1 LYYKLAVSSYVGLVC
16 LLITWYGFISPPQRT
31 LSTIFTVM
39 FIGILLLPAKDLYQK
54 NSRVYMWSSYLILI
68 YFSHAI
74 IESWANDEERI
85 YAIAEL
91 ILSCIYFLAAT
102 FCYRESRKGNS

>member
-1 LYYKLAVSSYVGLVC
+1 MSA
-16 LLITWYGFISPPQRT
+16 
-31 LSTIFTVM
+31 IFTVL
-39 FIGILLLPAKDLYQK
+39 FIGLLLLPAKDLIKK

-74 IESWANDEERI
+74 IESWANDAERI

-91 ILSCIYFLAAT
+91 ILSCIYFVAAT
-102 FCYRESRKGNS
+102 ICYRQSRKGAS